1 MQHSRDKAHSPIFN
15 VVSKFFKAYVII
27 YLYVIVALIKSLH
40 SHGLENQLYRSRCV
54 LFTLRSCFM
63 RHDWK
68 RITEAWFTGHN
79 GPSPHQ
85 HCLLLR
91 DESWVAFELKTVE
104 LINIWSFLLLKFI
117 FCLSSFAHFWHWR
130 LLNGHLLP
138 HPCTCG
144 SLSYCCH
151 VRSGDRSD
159 NKSLILSYASA
170 LLLTC
175 TVCAG
180 LNQGSIYGSFI
191 WCPSS

>member
-1 MQHSRDKAHSPIFN
+1 MVSR
-15 VVSKFFKAYVII
+15 FFQTCVLIS
-27 YLYVIVALIKSLH
+27 LYVIVAWIRSLH
-40 SHGLENQLYRSRCV
+40 SQGLKNQLYRSSRV

-79 GPSPHQ
+79 GPHQ

-138 HPCTCG
+138 HPCTCA

-151 VRSGDRSD
+151 VSFRDRSD
-159 NKSLILSYASA
+159 NKSLILSYPSA

-175 TVCAG
+175 TACAS
-180 LNQGSIYGSFI
+180 LNQGRVFMEPLYTFTRACSQSGLDCQLFLY
-191 WCPSS
+191 